1 MDTLIICATVVGLAL
16 WLTYQ
21 IKSAQRSP
29 QQTTDEQAR
38 LAEAVART
46 VREDIGKE
54 TERLRAAQSQQAAEL
69 RKELTDGLRESRT
82 EIMGS
87 LAETRRESAKSVAD
101 FSAETAEKTK
111 ELQKNVEK
119 SLEIMRADNERRL
132 NEMREVVGE
141 KLQKTLEARLGE
153 SFRQVSERL
162 DAVTKHMAEVQ
173 QIQGNINDLKRVMG
187 NVKTRGVWGE
197 TFLESLLSESLVLG
211 QQFVKNF
218 KPRERSGE
226 MVEFAIVMPGQD
238 GESVYL
244 PVDAKFPR
252 EDYERIV
259 MASEQG
265 NVEALQAAQKALASS
280 VLGFATDVSKYINAP
295 RTTDFAIL
303 FLPTEGLYAEVLR
316 NAGIEKALK
325 EKKVLVAGPS
335 TMLAIINSLRVG
347 FQTLVVQ
354 KKSAEIGKL
363 LGAIKQ
369 DFGKFGA
376 MLEKV
381 NKKLEEASNVV
392 GEATTRHSLI
402 TKKMKKVQELPAGE
416 AEAILK
422 LEASEEEEDEAEDKE
437 GEATPDENP
446 PAA

>member
-1 MDTLIICATVVGLAL
+1 MDTFIICAGFIGLAIWTAYL
-16 WLTYQ
+16 
-21 IKSAQRSP
+21 IKSGQRSA
-29 QQTTDEQAR
+29 QQTSDEQSR

-54 TERLRAAQSQQAAEL
+54 TDRLRSAQSQQAAEL

-87 LAETRRESAKSVAD
+87 LADTRRESAKSVAD

-111 ELQKNVEK
+111 ELQKNVQQA
-119 SLEIMRADNERRL
+119 LEDMRADNERRL

-197 TFLESLLSESLVLG
+197 TFLESLLSESLVPG

-218 KPRERSGE
+218 KPRERGGDV
-226 MVEFAIVMPGQD
+226 VEFAIVMPGQD

-259 MASEQG
+259 LASEQG
-265 NVEALQAAQKALASS
+265 NVEALQSAQKALAAT

-369 DFGKFGA
+369 DFGKFGVL
-376 MLEKV
+376 LEKV

-392 GEATTRHSLI
+392 GEATTRHSRI

-416 AEAILK
+416 AEAILE
-422 LEASEEEEDEAEDKE
+422 LEAPEEEEEDAEDKE
-437 GEATPDENP
+437 GEVAPDENP
-446 PAA
+446 PAS

>member
-1 MDTLIICATVVGLAL
+1 MDTFIICAVVIGSAIGLGFFLRAIVRPAGVS
-16 WLTYQ
+16 TE
-21 IKSAQRSP
+21 
-29 QQTTDEQAR
+29 EQSR
-38 LAEAVART
+38 LAELVART
-46 VREDIGKE
+46 VRDDIGKE
-54 TERLRAAQSQQAAEL
+54 TERLRSAQGQQANDL
-69 RKELTDGLRESRT
+69 RKELTEGLRDARQ
-82 EIMGS
+82 EIVGS
-87 LAETRRESAKSVAD
+87 LAESRRESSKSVAD
-101 FSAETAEKTK
+101 FSAENAKKT
-111 ELQKNVEK
+111 ELLQANVEK
-119 SLEIMRADNERRL
+119 ALEQMRIDNERRL

-141 KLQKTLEARLGE
+141 KLQKTLETRLGE

-197 TFLESLLSESLVLG
+197 TFLESLLSESLVPG

-218 KPRERSGE
+218 KPRERGGE
-226 MVEFAIVMPGQD
+226 IVEFAIVMPGQD
-238 GESVYL
+238 GEPVYL

-259 MASEQG
+259 VASEQG
-265 NVEALQAAQKALASS
+265 NAEALLAAQKALAGT
-280 VLGFATDVSKYINAP
+280 VLGFATDVSKYINTP

-316 NAGIEKALK
+316 QPGIEKALK
-325 EKKVLVAGPS
+325 EKKILVAGPS

-369 DFGKFGA
+369 DFGTFGA
-376 MLEKV
+376 LLEKV

-392 GEATTRHSLI
+392 SEATSRHGKI

-416 AEAILK
+416 AEGILQ
-422 LEASEEEEDEAEDKE
+422 LDMPEEDDEAD
-437 GEATPDENP
+437 EAPS
-446 PAA
+446 A